1 MRVTV
6 SGASGLIG
14 GALVAALRAQGEAV
28 TALSRDPERTHA
40 ALGVP
45 AFRWDPAAG
54 PPPTA
59 ALAGRDAVV
68 HLAGEPIAQ
77 RWTASAKREIR
88 DSRVLGTRNL
98 VACLE
103 ALDGARPGVLVS
115 GSAIGYY
122 GPHGEEPLDE
132 DTAPGHDFLAQLCV
146 AWEAEAKRASE
157 LGLRVASIRTGVV
170 LDPRGG
176 ALAQMLL
183 PFRLGLGGPVA
194 GGNQYVSWVHPED
207 LVGLILTIIEQPGW
221 SGAVNGTAPEP
232 VTNRELARALGRALH
247 RPALLPVPAA
257 LLRARYGAMATILT
271 TGARVLPA
279 KALVHGYDFRHP
291 SLDETLA
298 GLLG

>member
-14 GALVAALRAQGEAV
+14 GALVAALHARGDTV
-28 TALSRDPERTHA
+28 TALSRDPGRAQA

-45 AFRWDPAAG
+45 AFRWDPVAE
-54 PPPTA
+54 PPPAT

-68 HLAGEPIAQ
+68 HLAGETIAQ
-77 RWTASAKREIR
+77 RWTPAAKRAIK

-98 VACLE
+98 VACLG
-103 ALDGARPGVLVS
+103 ALDGARPAVLVS
-115 GSAIGYY
+115 GSAVGYY
-122 GPHGEEPLDE
+122 GPHAEEPLDE
-132 DTAPGHDFLAQLCV
+132 DTAPGQDFLAQVCV
-146 AWEAEAKRASE
+146 AWEAEAQRASQ
-157 LGLRVASIRTGVV
+157 LGLRVARLRSGVV

-194 GGNQYVSWVHPED
+194 GGHQYVSWIHPED
-207 LVGLILTIIEQPGW
+207 LVRLIITILEGPGW

-247 RPALLPVPAA
+247 RPAVLPVPGA
-257 LLRARYGAMATILT
+257 LLRIRYGEMATLLT
-271 TGARVLPA
+271 SGARVLPA
-279 KALVHGYDFRHP
+279 KALVHGYAFSHP
-291 SLDETLA
+291 SLDEALA

>member
-14 GALVAALRAQGEAV
+14 GALVAALRARGDTV
-28 TALSRDPERTHA
+28 TALSRDPGRAQA

-45 AFRWDPAAG
+45 AFRWDPVAE
-54 PPPTA
+54 PPPAT

-68 HLAGEPIAQ
+68 HLAGETIAQ
-77 RWTASAKREIR
+77 RWTAAAKRAIK

-103 ALDGARPGVLVS
+103 ALDGARPAVLVS
-115 GSAIGYY
+115 GSAVGYY
-122 GPHGEEPLDE
+122 GPHAEEPLDE
-132 DTAPGHDFLAQLCV
+132 DTAPGQDFLAQVCV
-146 AWEAEAKRASE
+146 AWEAEAQRASQ
-157 LGLRVASIRTGVV
+157 LGLRVARLRSGVV

-194 GGNQYVSWVHPED
+194 GGHQYVSWIHPED
-207 LVGLILTIIEQPGW
+207 LVRLIITILEGPGW

-247 RPALLPVPAA
+247 RPAVLPVPGA
-257 LLRARYGAMATILT
+257 LLRIRYGEMATLLT
-271 TGARVLPA
+271 SGARVLPA
-279 KALVHGYDFRHP
+279 KALVHGYAFSHP
-291 SLDETLA
+291 SLDEALA